1 MEKPLYKIDIN
12 LEDIDE
18 TGIELISLVGRP
30 AIGIKGVTF
39 AEIDEEGCP
48 VPPCHP
54 NCMCDI
60 VNGQWK
66 LEAKGK
72 SESGPCEYCQ
82 ANKKRYNR
90 NKNRPGGGR
99 FSMFMDDEKMI
110 VAAPTMIPD
119 LVIDRSDEYGEYQV
133 IFSKEVI
140 EKIVQ
145 KFFRTASNHSINL
158 EHTKSMVPGYILE
171 HWIVEDTFKDKS
183 NLYGFELPVGSHFMM
198 VKIEDKQFWDK
209 EVKGNNKTGFSIEGI
224 LGHKL
229 VRMSEEDIIN
239 SLSLEEIMSL
249 FAEPFKGE
257 TKSEFMSR
265 CITTV
270 LDDGSA
276 ESQEQAVAMCLNM
289 WNK

>member
-1 MEKPLYKIDIN
+1 
-12 LEDIDE
+12 
-18 TGIELISLVGRP
+18 
-30 AIGIKGVTF
+30 
-39 AEIDEEGCP
+39 
-48 VPPCHP
+48 
-54 NCMCDI
+54 
-60 VNGQWK
+60 
-66 LEAKGK
+66 
-72 SESGPCEYCQ
+72 
-82 ANKKRYNR
+82 
-90 NKNRPGGGR
+90 
-99 FSMFMDDEKMI
+99 MFMDDEKMI

-229 VRMSEEDIIN
+229 VRMSEEDIID